1 MGEGLVLVTFET
13 SSFTK
18 FIAEDEET
26 LVNGPL
32 ESSNTLLVD
41 SGFSSSLKNFSVD
54 ILPTSFTNHV
64 AL

>member
-18 FIAEDEET
+18 FIAEDEKT

-32 ESSNTLLVD
+32 GSSNTLLVD
-41 SGFSSSLKNFSVD
+41 SGFSSGLKTSV
-54 ILPTSFTNHV
+54 
-64 AL
+64 